1 MTSGYQMQKYIVIL
15 IFTLFTSSCSLLDPI
30 VYKLPIQQ
38 GDIIEQKQVDK
49 LRVDMTK
56 DQVKFVL
63 GTPMVTDAFDEDHWI
78 YLYVLKNQDGDTKQQ
93 QLQVN
98 FENGRLKDMQSTDFK
113 VDKVLGKNTDKK
125 ATTEQ

>member
-1 MTSGYQMQKYIVIL
+1 MQKYIVIL
-15 IFTLFTSSCSLLDPI
+15 VFTLFTSSCSLLDPI